1 MDSNLKDYLTFKKMI
16 TPMVIQI
23 VFWIWVVFIIIGGLG
38 MMFTVSFFGGLGMIL
53 FGPILARISIEL
65 IIVMFEISEGIQTIA
80 KRK

>member
-38 MMFTVSFFGGLGMIL
+38 MMFTVSFLVD
-53 FGPILARISIEL
+53 LA
-65 IIVMFEISEGIQTIA
+65 
-80 KRK
+80 